1 MIRHQQPPP
10 AAAVQLKSLSPQESD
25 VLKTKIAYALL
36 IILVVVIIISVVAF
50 FLGKEGEEEME
61 EDDYRGPM
69 RELRGPA
76 GPQGPPGLP
85 GEKGETGPRGE
96 RGERGETGP
105 RGERGERGETGPPGK
120 TGERGE
126 TGPRGDRGLIGPIGL
141 PGEKGLRGETGPRG
155 EKGKQ
160 GLRGETGLQGDR
172 GPIGLSGE
180 RGPPGPPPSRDWP
193 FFERHLRAKIAWR
206 GNKVMTTAEVVGSY
220 DSTRHACPVVVVTQ
234 RNIATD
240 YRNWKGLRIN
250 ISTQIVETEK
260 EIVSFDVKNCTNSPL
275 LIAALHAESCILS
288 DSVEISP
295 GTISDSVE
303 ISPGTIRDSETYR
316 ILKSD
321 GNKILQCVFPGASG
335 VFKIDFQLNITGDVG
350 ILFLAD
356 TLQTHTT
363 AVPQPE
369 SSLIIDSK
377 FLQRPSAEDIK
388 VVMVEGEQE
397 QMQPETLAA
406 SINNPIVRLKLPT
419 AQEISNM
426 YDCPKN
432 RDMMESVAAFFNNK
446 RIKCP
451 VRDFSVFLLYFLLH
465 SSVLYLSKTGWDK
478 AGLERT
484 RGCERIVRSGVIDI
498 ASSYMVIQN
507 NVSDAFITE
516 DISFRIPSSNIG
528 HENISDLVPEFMQRL
543 LGANNKNFF
552 ESPKTIASLFVVN

>member
-10 AAAVQLKSLSPQESD
+10 AAGAISAVQLPQEPD

-85 GEKGETGPRGE
+85 GEKGERGETGPRGE
-96 RGERGETGP
+96 TGKKGERGEIGPPGETGERGETGP
-105 RGERGERGETGPPGK
+105 RGDRGLIGPIGFPGGKGERGETGPPGE

-141 PGEKGLRGETGPRG
+141 PGEKGERGETGPRG

-295 GTISDSVE
+295 GTI
-303 ISPGTIRDSETYR
+303 RDSETYR

-356 TLQTHTT
+356 TLETNTT

-426 YDCPKN
+426 YDLPKN
-432 RDMMESVAAFFNNK
+432 RDMMESVAAFLK
-446 RIKCP
+446 KKKG
-451 VRDFSVFLLYFLLH
+451 D
-465 SSVLYLSKTGWDK
+465 
-478 AGLERT
+478 
-484 RGCERIVRSGVIDI
+484 
-498 ASSYMVIQN
+498 Q
-507 NVSDAFITE
+507 
-516 DISFRIPSSNIG
+516 
-528 HENISDLVPEFMQRL
+528 VPR
-543 LGANNKNFF
+543 
-552 ESPKTIASLFVVN
+552 